1 METQGA
7 QVVKT
12 PLSRQPKEDGPGF
25 SSTHSPYKA
34 ADKVWSFSG
43 SSGFYAIFWGLNVV
57 NYASKTRFS
66 KEKEP

>member
-34 ADKVWSFSG
+34 ADKVWFFFQVLLDSMLFSG
-43 SSGFYAIFWGLNVV
+43 G
-57 NYASKTRFS
+57 
-66 KEKEP
+66 